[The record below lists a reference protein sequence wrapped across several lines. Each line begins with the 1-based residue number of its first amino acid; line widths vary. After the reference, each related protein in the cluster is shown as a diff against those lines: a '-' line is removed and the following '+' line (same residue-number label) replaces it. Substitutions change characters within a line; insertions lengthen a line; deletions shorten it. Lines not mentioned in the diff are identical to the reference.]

1 MGGGGVGK
9 ARAGGT
15 LGCPHLASLPA
26 SVAGP
31 LLGLPCAVCFPTLN
45 PPVPLSLSPMP
56 PLHPPPRLSL
66 PGHQCGLQRRILT
79 GEPRPSP
86 RSRSSC
92 PREGH
97 MLQGLGGQ
105 SCTRHL
111 TDCPEGRNC
120 SLPRGPVT
128 MFTCV
133 SHRGH
138 SGFLPDGNERIPHP
152 PPACAHGR

>member
-1 MGGGGVGK
+1 
-9 ARAGGT
+9 
-15 LGCPHLASLPA
+15 
-26 SVAGP
+26 
-31 LLGLPCAVCFPTLN
+31 
-45 PPVPLSLSPMP
+45 
-56 PLHPPPRLSL
+56 
-66 PGHQCGLQRRILT
+66 
-79 GEPRPSP
+79 
-86 RSRSSC
+86 
-92 PREGH
+92 

-128 MFTCV
+128 MFACV

-152 PPACAHGR
+152 RRPVPMDADRPRGGGFDFRFLYSG